1 MFARFIAFARFVVE
15 RNLIVIESTVSIFAQ
30 RESILRAELFMC
42 GFILSTKTLNTL
54 QKRTG
59 NVECNV
65 SLKCHKNLVDYEPLF
80 NSFTC
85 DRAAFNV

>member
-1 MFARFIAFARFVVE
+1 MRKYSNYLLTLQFICCARFIAIASFIVE
-15 RNLIVIESTVSIFAQ
+15 RNLIVIETTVETTVPICTQ

-59 NVECNV
+59 NAE
-65 SLKCHKNLVDYEPLF
+65 
-80 NSFTC
+80 
-85 DRAAFNV
+85 